1 MALGTI
7 PPWLDVNPS
16 SFTQAAEGGARLG
29 LEAKSQADQQA
40 QEQQRIGL
48 QAQAQR
54 QQIGQSQ
61 AQLALETERQAAAQA
76 EAQQRLQLETQAA
89 ARKFQAQQAYQQ
101 AIASGQDPVQAML
114 IHGPQMG
121 ESLAG
126 LGPLSLSQYRMH
138 QASLPPQPVQGPN
151 GQVAGYTYGG
161 AMHMLPATKAT
172 LPPKLSDAAKMMAQ
186 HLISELKDVNKE
198 ETANATMPDAATAR
212 SLRNRR
218 DQAEQKLKKLG
229 VDVGDGESPDAAAD
243 NAPKDQPKEAQGGY
257 KIGATYKGGLK
268 YLGGDPN
275 DEASW
280 QQAGSAAQ

>member
-89 ARKFQAQQAYQQ
+89 ARKFQTQQGYQQ
-101 AIASGQDPVQAML
+101 AVQGGMDPIHAMML
-114 IHGPQMG
+114 FGPSMG
-121 ESLAG
+121 ESMAG
-126 LGPLSLSQYRMH
+126 LGPLAMSQTRMQ
-138 QASLPPQPVQGPN
+138 QAAVPPQPVEGGQTYN
-151 GQVAGYTYGG
+151 GRFYPTLQSREKAQ
-161 AMHMLPATKAT
+161 LPEKM
-172 LPPKLSDAAKMMAQ
+172 SDADKMMAQ

-212 SLRNRR
+212 SLRNRK